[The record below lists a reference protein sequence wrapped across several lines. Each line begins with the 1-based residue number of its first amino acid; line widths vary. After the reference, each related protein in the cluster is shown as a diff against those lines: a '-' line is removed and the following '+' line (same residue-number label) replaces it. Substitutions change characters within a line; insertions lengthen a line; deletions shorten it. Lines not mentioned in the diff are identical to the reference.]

1 MLEEQG
7 YITIGDKGIVY
18 HSDCISSQLD
28 QLKMKKMGAEATYGA
43 LIFQGLAA
51 AAPEVVGAAGAFA
64 VEVVL
69 PAAIIA
75 GIETVVIATVYIG
88 VTATPSDI
96 PVGLQEARKKGQLA
110 MPGNATKPEV
120 DSRPEGDSEDIN
132 KKEQKV
138 GENGVKIP
146 GSKTTGE
153 NGKTERV
160 DTENT
165 DPGNGDGNA
174 HYPAPPKI
182 QKVLNEPWFKKA
194 IEKAL
199 KYLGED

>member
-75 GIETVVIATVYIG
+75 GITTSIVYGAVKLIQAVPDPDPKLARIG
-88 VTATPSDI
+88 RRGRLLCLVMQQ
-96 PVGLQEARKKGQLA
+96 GLRRNYG
-110 MPGNATKPEV
+110 
-120 DSRPEGDSEDIN
+120 I
-132 KKEQKV
+132 
-138 GENGVKIP
+138 
-146 GSKTTGE
+146 
-153 NGKTERV
+153 
-160 DTENT
+160 
-165 DPGNGDGNA
+165 
-174 HYPAPPKI
+174 Y
-182 QKVLNEPWFKKA
+182 
-194 IEKAL
+194 
-199 KYLGED
+199 